1 MSATSP
7 TRLIHPRPSSGARPA
22 AIDKTSNDVIY
33 RSNGPQRSATPCTE
47 TALFQLGNVNHGIGP
62 ACPLSVAAGR
72 GNWQRWLTTRYVRT
86 TGRPSKAG
94 SYFSRASHPSLRN
107 LRLFLLGAATALRMS
122 CSVSVHRYEG
132 QYSKPLSQRDSGQ
145 ASQAVN
151 FREVVSR
158 HAHRDLSKSFS
169 N

>member
-7 TRLIHPRPSSGARPA
+7 TRLIHPRLSSGARPA
-22 AIDKTSNDVIY
+22 AIHKTSNDVIY
-33 RSNGPQRSATPCTE
+33 HSNGPQRSATPCTE
-47 TALFQLGNVNHGIGP
+47 TALFQLGNMNHGIGP

-94 SYFSRASHPSLRN
+94 SYFPRASHPSLRIS
-107 LRLFLLGAATALRMS
+107 RLFLLGAVTALRMS
-122 CSVSVHRYEG
+122 CSISVHRYEG
-132 QYSKPLSQRDSGQ
+132 QYSKPVSQRDSGQ

-151 FREVVSR
+151 LRKAASP
-158 HAHRDLSKSFS
+158 HAHRALIKIIQS
-169 N
+169 